1 MTTFDDFNLKD
12 NLLRGIYSYG
22 FENPSDIQCKAL
34 PIINSKRDLFA
45 QAQSGTGKTGA
56 FTIGSLNLLDESLK
70 KTQILIVNP
79 TYELVNQN
87 FDVMK
92 SLSQYMNID
101 IMKVVG
107 KTSLEECKNNL
118 QKEPHVIIGTPGRI
132 LDMINR
138 RYLYTS
144 DIKLLVLDEA
154 DEMLSSGFQE
164 TISGIIRYI
173 SKETQICL
181 FSATK
186 TDETIDLTN
195 KILNNPE
202 NILIENKNVTLEGI
216 KQYKVVINEE
226 WKYDTLIDIYN
237 LLNISQC
244 IIYVNYKNKLM
255 RIYEELIKNNYP
267 VDYIHGEITKD
278 EREKKLLD
286 FKNGVTRILLST
298 DLLARGIDVQQLNLV
313 INFDLP
319 KSKETY
325 VHRIGRSGR
334 YGRKGVAI
342 NLINEREL
350 YYLNELEQH
359 YNITIDD
366 LPQNVNQILNI

>member
-1 MTTFDDFNLKD
+1 
-12 NLLRGIYSYG
+12 
-22 FENPSDIQCKAL
+22 
-34 PIINSKRDLFA
+34 
-45 QAQSGTGKTGA
+45 
-56 FTIGSLNLLDESLK
+56 
-70 KTQILIVNP
+70 
-79 TYELVNQN
+79 
-87 FDVMK
+87 MK
-92 SLSQYMNID
+92 SLSQYMNIN

-107 KTSLEECKNNL
+107 KTSLEECKNDL

-154 DEMLSSGFQE
+154 DEMLSSGFKE
-164 TISGIIRYI
+164 TISGIFRYI

-186 TDETIDLTN
+186 TDETVELTN

-202 NILIENKNVTLEGI
+202 TILVDNKNVTLEGI
-216 KQYKVVINEE
+216 KQYKVVIKEE
-226 WKYDTLIDIYN
+226 WKYDTLVDIYN

-255 RIYEELIKNNYP
+255 GIYEELIKNNYP

-278 EREKKLLD
+278 ERESKLLN
-286 FKNGVTRILLST
+286 FKNGATRILLST

-359 YNITIDD
+359 YNVTIED

>member
-1 MTTFDDFNLKD
+1 
-12 NLLRGIYSYG
+12 
-22 FENPSDIQCKAL
+22 
-34 PIINSKRDLFA
+34 
-45 QAQSGTGKTGA
+45 
-56 FTIGSLNLLDESLK
+56 
-70 KTQILIVNP
+70 
-79 TYELVNQN
+79 
-87 FDVMK
+87 
-92 SLSQYMNID
+92 
-101 IMKVVG
+101 
-107 KTSLEECKNNL
+107 
-118 QKEPHVIIGTPGRI
+118 
-132 LDMINR
+132 MINR

-154 DEMLSSGFQE
+154 DEMLSSGFKE
-164 TISGIIRYI
+164 TISGIFRYI

-186 TDETIDLTN
+186 TDETVELTN

-202 NILIENKNVTLEGI
+202 TILVDNKNVTLEGI
-216 KQYKVVINEE
+216 KQYKVVIKEE
-226 WKYDTLIDIYN
+226 WKYDTLVDIYN

-255 RIYEELIKNNYP
+255 GIYEELIKNNYP

-278 EREKKLLD
+278 ERESKLLN
-286 FKNGVTRILLST
+286 FKNGATRILLST

-359 YNITIDD
+359 YNVTIED